1 MKKLIILGA
10 FLFSINS
17 LNAQTSTNY
26 EEASNPISTN
36 PSLWVKVSAPQVS
49 WGSTDIRYKKEEPA
63 PIARLKKDINLTA
76 WKGERV
82 SAQLVVWTPE
92 ALDNLSFIVSDLT
105 SGKETISKDNVRT
118 GFVRYVMTDELNKD
132 GKGGCGY
139 RKSSDY
145 DSTLVA
151 DPIDHIASTLTVP
164 ANATQGGWISVRV
177 PQQVKAGKYTGTVTV
192 KDGDKVLSELKL
204 AVNVKNRTLPASTEW
219 AFHLD
224 LWQNPYAEARYYNV
238 EPFSKEHFDRMRP
251 DMQNYVDAGGKVI
264 TASIMH
270 KPWNGQTYDPFE
282 SMVTWLKKADGTWY
296 FDYTVF
302 DKWVEYMM
310 SLGVKKQINCYSM
323 VPWRLSFQYFDQA
336 SNSFKYLD
344 AKPGEA
350 AYDEFWGNMLTSFA
364 KHLKEKG
371 WFDITHISMDER
383 PMKDM
388 LATLKVI
395 RKADKDFKVSLAGT
409 YHDELV
415 KELHDYC
422 IAIGEKFPAEVIKS
436 RKEAGQV
443 TTYYTCCTEPRPNT
457 FTFSAPAEAEWLG
470 WFAAKENLDGY
481 LRWALNS
488 WVKNPLQDS
497 RFTAWAAGDTYMI
510 YPEGRSSIR
519 FERLIEGI
527 QAYEKIRILKE
538 EFEKKGNKSA
548 IKQIDK
554 VLKTFDEFSLEKIPA
569 ATVVA
574 KAKEAINKY

>member
-527 QAYEKIRILKE
+527 QSYEKIRILKE

-548 IKQIDK
+548 IKKIDK
-554 VLKTFDEFSLEKIPA
+554 ILKAFDEFSLEEIPA
-569 ATVVA
+569 ATVVT
-574 KAKEAINKY
+574 KAKETINKY

>member
-527 QAYEKIRILKE
+527 QSYEKIRILKE

-548 IKQIDK
+548 IKKIDK
-554 VLKTFDEFSLEKIPA
+554 ILKAFDEFSLEEIPA
-569 ATVVA
+569 ATVVT
-574 KAKEAINKY
+574 KEAINKY

>member
-177 PQQVKAGKYTGTVTV
+177 PQQVKAGKYTGTGTV

-527 QAYEKIRILKE
+527 QSYEKIRILKE

-548 IKQIDK
+548 IKKIDK
-554 VLKTFDEFSLEKIPA
+554 ILKAFDEFSLEEIPA
-569 ATVVA
+569 ATVVT

>member
-177 PQQVKAGKYTGTVTV
+177 PQQVKAGKYTGTGTV

-344 AKPGEA
+344 VKPGEA

-527 QAYEKIRILKE
+527 QSYEKIRILKE

-548 IKQIDK
+548 IKKIDK
-554 VLKTFDEFSLEKIPA
+554 ILKAFDEFSLEEIPA
-569 ATVVA
+569 ATVVT

>member
-302 DKWVEYMM
+302 AKWVEYMM

-527 QAYEKIRILKE
+527 QSYEKIRILKE

-548 IKQIDK
+548 IKKIDK
-554 VLKTFDEFSLEKIPA
+554 ILKAFDEFSLEEIPA
-569 ATVVA
+569 ATVVT

>member
-371 WFDITHISMDER
+371 WFDITHISIDER

-527 QAYEKIRILKE
+527 QSYEKIRILKE

-548 IKQIDK
+548 IKKIDK
-554 VLKTFDEFSLEKIPA
+554 ILKAFDEFSLEEIPA
-569 ATVVA
+569 ATVVT

>member
-527 QAYEKIRILKE
+527 QSYEKIRILKE
-538 EFEKKGNKSA
+538 EFEKKGNKSV
-548 IKQIDK
+548 IKKIDK
-554 VLKTFDEFSLEKIPA
+554 ILKAFDEFSLEEIPA
-569 ATVVA
+569 ATVVT

>member
-177 PQQVKAGKYTGTVTV
+177 PQQVKVGKYTGTVTV

-527 QAYEKIRILKE
+527 QSYEKIRILKE

-548 IKQIDK
+548 IKKIDK
-554 VLKTFDEFSLEKIPA
+554 ILKAFDEFSLEEIPA
-569 ATVVA
+569 ATVVT

>member
-17 LNAQTSTNY
+17 PNAQTSTNY

-527 QAYEKIRILKE
+527 QSYEKIRILKE
-538 EFEKKGNKSA
+538 EFEKKGNKSV
-548 IKQIDK
+548 IKKIDK
-554 VLKTFDEFSLEKIPA
+554 ILKAFDEFSLEEIPA
-569 ATVVA
+569 ATVVT